1 MRFLGLIII
10 AVLAA
15 PALAHDPDPN
25 TVEGQRVA
33 MFKKSGAGIKAVFEQ
48 HLPAA
53 DFNAIGAYAA
63 EMADWGARMT
73 ELFPAGSHSVGA
85 RDDIW
90 KNWEDF
96 EAKADQF
103 SEAASELAVAA
114 ASGDAGATLG
124 AAKALGAACKSCHES
139 YRIKH

>member
-10 AVLAA
+10 AALAV

-53 DFNAIGAYAA
+53 DLDAVGVYAA

-73 ELFPAGSHSVGA
+73 ELFPAGSGSIGA

-103 SEAASELAVAA
+103 SE
-114 ASGDAGATLG
+114 GD
-124 AAKALGAACKSCHES
+124 S
-139 YRIKH
+139 YDCTMGDVRNKCLSFKWSKTSWWTKRWISRTVG

>member
-1 MRFLGLIII
+1 MRVLALILV
-10 AVLAA
+10 AVLVA

-25 TVEGQRVA
+25 TPEGQRVA

-48 HLPAA
+48 HLPAG
-53 DFNAIGAYAA
+53 DLDAIGAYAA

-73 ELFPAGSHSVGA
+73 ELFPAGSTSIGA
-85 RDDIW
+85 RESLW
-90 KNWEDF
+90 ENWEDF

-114 ASGDAGATLG
+114 ASGDANAALG
-124 AAKALGAACKSCHES
+124 AAKALGGACKSCHES